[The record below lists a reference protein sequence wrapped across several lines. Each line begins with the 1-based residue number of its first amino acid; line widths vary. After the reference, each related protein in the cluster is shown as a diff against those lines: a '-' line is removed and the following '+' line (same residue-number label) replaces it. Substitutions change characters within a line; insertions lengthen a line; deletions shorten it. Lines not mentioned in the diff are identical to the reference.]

1 MTTPRSRLVDL
12 NVTRYYH
19 CISRCVRKA
28 FLCGDGFEHRKLWVE
43 KRIELLAGNFAVS
56 VCGFSVMGNHLHVL
70 VRIDPGVAAAW
81 SNEEVV
87 RRWLAVHPPNA
98 GGSSSPK
105 MLRLLIKTLA
115 KDDALV
121 AVYRQRLHDLGWF
134 MKSLKEPLARMS
146 NKEDNCTGTFWES
159 RYKSIAILDEEALLA
174 TCAYIDLNP
183 VAAGIS
189 ATPEASRH
197 TSVRQRVQH
206 VKSKGKLQKLKAAV
220 DGSVAGSRAAGR
232 VEQDHW
238 LCPLDDFSARNT
250 SEKTGAKGATREG
263 MLDGFSLGSYL
274 LLIDYTSRLC
284 RNGKARVSQNVASI
298 LDRLGTSAELWT
310 HRLKTLFGRSRLLGT
325 YFSTDPNRLRKL
337 AEQRG
342 VHHLNN
348 LIPLPVGDG

>member
-1 MTTPRSRLVDL
+1 
-12 NVTRYYH
+12 
-19 CISRCVRKA
+19 
-28 FLCGDGFEHRKLWVE
+28 
-43 KRIELLAGNFAVS
+43 
-56 VCGFSVMGNHLHVL
+56 
-70 VRIDPGVAAAW
+70 
-81 SNEEVV
+81 
-87 RRWLAVHPPNA
+87 
-98 GGSSSPK
+98 
-105 MLRLLIKTLA
+105 
-115 KDDALV
+115 
-121 AVYRQRLHDLGWF
+121 
-134 MKSLKEPLARMS
+134 
-146 NKEDNCTGTFWES
+146 
-159 RYKSIAILDEEALLA
+159 LLA

-263 MLDGFSLGSYL
+263 MLDGFSLDSYL

-310 HRLKTLFGRSRLLGT
+310 HRLKTLFGRSRLLGS